1 MRRIKIDPI
10 DFPIRPGEPWYIVHP
25 NNAKCE
31 FRVPSGAITVCTM
44 DFLDVFKQNV
54 AYNVISA
61 DNHNGWV
68 VVEGGGDLYEM
79 PQYLFARHFD
89 AEAFV
94 IGVARPEE
102 LERAR
107 PFQYR
112 PTLPHKPTDLMVFKG

>member
-1 MRRIKIDPI
+1 MKRIKIDAMTYPKEK
-10 DFPIRPGEPWYIVHP
+10 DESWWIVHP
-25 NNAKCE
+25 NNATCE
-31 FRVPSGAITVCTM
+31 FRIPSGAITVCTK
-44 DFLDVFKQNV
+44 DFLEVFKQNV
-54 AYNVISA
+54 AYNVIST

-68 VVEGGGDLYEM
+68 TIEGGGDLYEM

-94 IGVARPEE
+94 IGAARPEE
-102 LERAR
+102 LEQAR